1 MKKEETK
8 KLIKEKNIKLYKEL
22 NVIRCSREKTYEN
35 IAEEMNLAVST
46 VFSKF
51 KKLKNGKSV
60 KTEFLFELEKIL
72 DVKIFF
78 EF

>member
-51 KKLKNGKSV
+51 KKWKVCENR
-60 KTEFLFELEKIL
+60 
-72 DVKIFF
+72 IFI
-78 EF
+78 

>member
-1 MKKEETK
+1 MIKDEIKKI
-8 KLIKEKNIKLYKEL
+8 IKEKNIKLYKKL
-22 NVIRCSREKTYEN
+22 NNIRCSQKITYED
-35 IAEEMNLAVST
+35 IAKEMNLAVST

-72 DVKIFF
+72 DINFF
-78 EF
+78 EL

>member
-1 MKKEETK
+1 MKKEEIK

-22 NVIRCSREKTYEN
+22 NTIRCSQEKTYEN
-35 IAEEMNLAVST
+35 IAEEMNLTVST